1 MLSAADNEMLT
12 RTGPQTPMGQ
22 YMRHFWQPIALSRE
36 LPEPDGARCASTSW
50 AKSWLPSAMRRA
62 WSDWPIRNARTEALR
77 CSVRVPWLEI
87 RHGRQAG

>member
-50 AKSWLPSAMRRA
+50 AKSWFLPQCEGRGRTGRFEMPAPRRFA
-62 WSDWPIRNARTEALR
+62 VLR
-77 CSVRVPWLEI
+77 P
-87 RHGRQAG
+87 Q